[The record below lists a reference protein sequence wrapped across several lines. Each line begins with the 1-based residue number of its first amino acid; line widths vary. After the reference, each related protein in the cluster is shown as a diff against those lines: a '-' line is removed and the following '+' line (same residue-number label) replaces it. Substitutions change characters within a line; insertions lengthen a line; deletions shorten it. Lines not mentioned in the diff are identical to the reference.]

1 MSGSGAGYDYSSTTY
16 SPQGKIYQIE
26 YAEKSL
32 QNSGTCIG
40 IRCSDGIV
48 FAVEKIIKSKL
59 LETHSNRRIFTISKK
74 VGMVTAGLLPDC
86 RQIANRAMSESNDY
100 QNFYGVNIP
109 IRVLND
115 RLSAFFQ
122 LYTIYSHVRP
132 FGCSVIFG
140 SVDEIKGPQLYKVE
154 PSGISYG
161 YYGCAAGK
169 NERKAKTEIEK
180 LLNENKEMTCQDAI
194 FQAAKIIFS
203 CNDEEKDKDFILELS
218 WISPQSNF
226 EHQFVP
232 EELYQECVARARASK
247 DGSESSSEEEGG
259 G

>member
-1 MSGSGAGYDYSSTTY
+1 MSGSGAGYDYSTTTY
-16 SPQGKIYQIE
+16 SPQGKIYQID
-26 YAEKSL
+26 YAEKAL
-32 QNSGTCIG
+32 MNSGTCIG

-48 FAVEKIIKSKL
+48 FAVAKIIKSKL

-74 VGMVTAGLLPDC
+74 IGMVTAGLLPDC
-86 RQIANRAMSESNDY
+86 RQIANRAMSESKDY

-140 SVDEIKGPQLYKVE
+140 CVDEVKGPQLYKVE

-180 LLNENKEMTCQDAI
+180 LLNENKDMSCQEAI
-194 FQAAKIIFS
+194 FQAAKIIFA
-203 CNDEEKDKDFILELS
+203 CNDEEKDKDFLLELS
-218 WISPQSNF
+218 WICPQSNF

-232 EELYQECVARARASK
+232 EELYQECVAQARASK
-247 DGSESSSEEEGG
+247 DGSESSSEEEGV
-259 G
+259 